1 MPETYD
7 SVTTDLRP
15 AAFDQ
20 LREENT
26 TLATENSRLLGNVQ
40 DLSAA
45 YGKSQDE
52 CAQLRTALAVTEAA
66 LADSADENAR
76 VRGQLAQVGG
86 WHQTIRE
93 GREIDSDT
101 FLRRIDRLRRA
112 VVRERQN
119 VTRLTEHLLADH
131 EAMDR
136 DSETRDRQAVMIRT
150 LSNQR
155 ADLLGA
161 TRQAGDALLT
171 AVAERDEAR
180 RAIEAFAARLRPVSD
195 GE

>member
-1 MPETYD
+1 MTTESERLRAVDHARISPDAYD

-26 TLATENSRLLGNVQ
+26 TLATENER
-40 DLSAA
+40 
-45 YGKSQDE
+45 
-52 CAQLRTALAVTEAA
+52 LRTALAVTEAA

-76 VRGQLAQVGG
+76 A
-86 WHQTIRE
+86 HQGLTKVWR
-93 GREIDSDT
+93 DT
-101 FLRRIDRLRRA
+101 NDEADRFQRRIERLRRA
-112 VVRERQN
+112 IVRERQN
-119 VTRLTEHLLADH
+119 VTRLAEHLLADH

>member
-1 MPETYD
+1 VTTESERLRAVDHARFSPDAYD
-7 SVTTDLRP
+7 SSVTTDLRP

-26 TLATENSRLLGNVQ
+26 TLATENER
-40 DLSAA
+40 
-45 YGKSQDE
+45 
-52 CAQLRTALAVTEAA
+52 LRTALAVTEAA

-76 VRGQLAQVGG
+76 VRSQLAQVSG

-112 VVRERQN
+112 LVRERQN
-119 VTRLTEHLLADH
+119 VVRLAGHVADDH